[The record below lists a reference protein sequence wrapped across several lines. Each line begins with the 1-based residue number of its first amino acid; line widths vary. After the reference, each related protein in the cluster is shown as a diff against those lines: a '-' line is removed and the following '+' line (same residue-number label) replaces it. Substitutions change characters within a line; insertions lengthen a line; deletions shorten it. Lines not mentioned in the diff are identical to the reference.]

1 MKTTLEKSGIDISYK
16 PVGQFEETR
25 FEKIHN
31 VIFNDSNVASIRVAE
46 EIADLIREKQATGKT
61 CVLGLATGS
70 SPIKVYEELVRMHRE
85 EGLSFANVI
94 TFNLDEYLPMDKANM
109 QSYFYF
115 MHEHLFNHVD
125 IPAENINIPDGKVA
139 TEDVVEF
146 CLGYEKKIKDFGGLD
161 FQLLGIGR
169 TGHIG
174 FNEPGSHRNSGTRV
188 ITLDHI
194 TRVDAA
200 PAFLGIDNVPRKAIT
215 MGISTVRNAKRIV
228 LLGWGHN
235 KAEIIKDTVEGKI
248 SSHVPATYLQE
259 HNNVTF
265 VLDVGAGSELTRNKT
280 PWLVGSCEW
289 TDDLTS
295 KAIVWLCGKTNKSIL
310 SLTDKDYNDNGMSD
324 LLSLEDS
331 YDLNIK
337 MFNKLQHTITGWPGG
352 KPNADDTSRP
362 ERAEPAKKRVIIF
375 SPHPDDDVI
384 SMGGTFDRL
393 VEQGHEVHVAYQTS
407 GNIAVSDREALK
419 FAEIANTIVPSK
431 DSQKIIDAILNKEE
445 NTFDALDVR
454 RLKGAI
460 RRGESY
466 AATRYVGLEDKNVHF
481 LDLPFY
487 ETGTIKKKN
496 LSDADIEIVV
506 KLIKE
511 IKPHQIYAAGD
522 LADPH
527 GTHKVCLDAIFEAM
541 TRLKQEPFMKDCWLW
556 LYRGAWHEWDINDIE
571 MAVPMSP
578 SQVLKKRYAIFCH
591 QSQKDGVMFQ
601 GDDSREFWMR
611 VEERNRDTAQ
621 RYNALGLAD
630 YAAMEAFVR
639 HKFN

>member
-1 MKTTLEKSGIDISYK
+1 MKNAVKDIKIDIGHQ
-16 PVGQFEETR
+16 PIGQFEETR

-31 VIFNDSNVASIRVAE
+31 VIFQDSNKASIEVAQ
-46 EIADLIREKQATGKT
+46 EIASLIKKRQGQKRN

-70 SPIKVYEELVRMHRE
+70 SPIRVYEELVRMHKE
-85 EGLSFANVI
+85 EGLSFKNVV
-94 TFNLDEYLPMDKANM
+94 TFNLDEYLPMEPNNI

-125 IPAENINIPDGKVA
+125 IPEKNIHIPDGTVSNQDTTA
-139 TEDVVEF
+139 Y
-146 CLGYEKKIKDFGGLD
+146 CLSYERKIKENGGLD

-174 FNEPGSHRNSGTRV
+174 FNEPGSHFNSGTRV

-200 PAFLGIDNVPRKAIT
+200 PSFLGIDNVPRKAIT
-215 MGISTVRNAKRIV
+215 MGISTVRKAKRIV
-228 LLGWGHN
+228 LLGWGQN
-235 KAEIIKDTVEGKI
+235 KAEIIKKTIEGEV
-248 SSHVPATYLQE
+248 SSHVPATYLQN
-259 HNNVTF
+259 HDNCTF
-265 VLDVGAGSELTRNKT
+265 VLDTGAGSELTRNKT
-280 PWLVGSCEW
+280 PWLVDACKWNE
-289 TDDLTS
+289 DL
-295 KAIVWLCGKTNKSIL
+295 KAKAMVWLCETTGKTIL
-310 SLTDKDYNDNGMSD
+310 SLTDKDYNDNGMAD
-324 LLSLEDS
+324 LLALEDS

-352 KPNADDTSRP
+352 KPNADDTHRP
-362 ERAEPAKKRVIIF
+362 ERATPAKKRVIIF

-393 VEQGHEVHVAYQTS
+393 VEQGHDVHIVYQTS
-407 GNIAVSDREALK
+407 GNIAVSDTDARK
-419 FAEIANTIVPSK
+419 YAEIAMQIHPS
-431 DSQKIIDAILNKEE
+431 DEAEKIIKSITEKNETQIDSAE
-445 NTFDALDVR
+445 VR
-454 RLKGAI
+454 NLKGKI

-466 AATRYVGLEDKNVHF
+466 AATRYMSLQDEKVHF

-496 LSDADIEIVV
+496 LSEEDIALVV
-506 KLIKE
+506 DIIEK

-527 GTHKVCLDAIFEAM
+527 GTHKVCLDAVFSACEQ
-541 TRLKQEPFMKDCWLW
+541 LKSESFMKDCWVW
-556 LYRGAWHEWDINDIE
+556 LYRGAWHEWDINEIE

-578 SQVLKKRYAIFCH
+578 GQVLKKRHAIFCH

-611 VEERNRDTAQ
+611 AEERNRNTANK
-621 RYNALGLAD
+621 YKALGLSS

>member
-1 MKTTLEKSGIDISYK
+1 MKTILEKNGANIRYR

-31 VIFNDSNVASIRVAE
+31 VIFADSNQASIKVAE
-46 EIADLIREKQATGKT
+46 EIAALIRKKQEANKN

-70 SPIKVYEELVRMHRE
+70 SPIKVYEELVRMHKE
-85 EGLSFANVI
+85 EGLSFNNVI
-94 TFNLDEYLPMDKANM
+94 TFNLDEYLPMEKENR
-109 QSYFYF
+109 QSYWYF

-125 IPAENINIPDGKVA
+125 IAPENIHIPDGTVSQEEVIEYCIA
-139 TEDVVEF
+139 YDD
-146 CLGYEKKIKDFGGLD
+146 KIKKNGGLD

-174 FNEPGSHRNSGTRV
+174 FNEPGSHYNSGTRV

-194 TRVDAA
+194 TLVDAG

-215 MGISTVRNAKRIV
+215 MGIATVMSAKRIV
-228 LLGWGHN
+228 LLGWGEN
-235 KAEIIKDTVEGKI
+235 KASIIKKTVEGEI
-248 SSHVPATYLQE
+248 SSQVPATYLQN
-259 HNNVTF
+259 HKNCTF
-265 VLDVGAGSELTRNKT
+265 VLDTGAGSQLTRNKT
-280 PWLVGSCEW
+280 PWLVDESLDW
-289 TDDLTS
+289 TESLTS
-295 KAIVWLCGKTNKSIL
+295 KAIVWLCNETKKSIL
-310 SLTDKDYNDNGMSD
+310 SLTDKDYNDNGMSG
-324 LLSLEDS
+324 LLAMKDS
-331 YDLNIK
+331 YDLNIQ

-352 KPNADDTSRP
+352 KPNADDSSRP

-393 VEQGHEVHVAYQTS
+393 IEQGHDVHVVYQTS
-407 GNIAVSDREALK
+407 GNIAVSDTDALRY
-419 FAEIANTIVPSK
+419 AEISKRIAPSNEA
-431 DSQKIIDAILNKEE
+431 QKIIDSIKEKKDSS
-445 NTFDALDVR
+445 FDSLEVR
-454 RLKGAI
+454 KLKGNI

-466 AATRYVGLEDKNVHF
+466 AAVRYLGLDDANVHF

-487 ETGTIKKKN
+487 ETGTIKKNN
-496 LSDADIEIVV
+496 LSETDIQIMMDV
-506 KLIKE
+506 ISE
-511 IKPHQIYAAGD
+511 IKPHQIFAAGD

-527 GTHKVCLDAIFEAM
+527 GTHKVCLDAVFESLR
-541 TRLKQEPFMKDCWLW
+541 RLKSESFMKDCWLW
-556 LYRGAWHEWDINDIE
+556 LYRGAWHEWDVDEIE

-611 VEERNRDTAQ
+611 AEERNKNTAE
-621 RYNALGLAD
+621 RYRALGLSH

-639 HKFN
+639 YKF

>member
-1 MKTTLEKSGIDISYK
+1 MKTTFERTGIDISYK
-16 PVGQFEETR
+16 PAGKFEETR

-31 VIFNDSNVASIRVAE
+31 VIFKDSNEGSIRVAQ
-46 EIADLIREKQATGKT
+46 EIADLIKEKQSLGKT

-70 SPIKVYEELVRMHRE
+70 SPIKVYEELVRMHKE
-85 EGLSFANVI
+85 EGLSFSNVV
-94 TFNLDEYLPMDKANM
+94 TFNLDEYFPMDKTSM

-115 MHEHLFNHVD
+115 MHEHLFNHID
-125 IPAENINIPDGKVA
+125 ILPENIHIPDGKIPNESVI
-139 TEDVVEF
+139 EY
-146 CLGYEKKIKDFGGLD
+146 CLDYEKKIKDFGGLD

-174 FNEPGSHRNSGTRV
+174 FNEPGSHYNSGTRI

-215 MGISTVRNAKRIV
+215 MGIATVRSAKRII
-228 LLGWGHN
+228 LLAWGNN
-235 KAEIIKDTVEGKI
+235 KADIIKKTVEGDI
-248 SSHVPATYLQE
+248 SSQVPATYLQK
-259 HNNVTF
+259 HDNVTF
-265 VLDVGAGSELTRNKT
+265 VLDEAAGSELTRNKT
-280 PWLVGSCEW
+280 PWLVESCEW
-289 TDDLTS
+289 TEDLTA
-295 KAIVWLCGKTNKSIL
+295 KAIVWLCAKTNKTIL
-310 SLTDKDYNDNGMSD
+310 SLTDKDYNDNGMSG
-324 LLSLEDS
+324 LLTLEDA

-352 KPNADDTSRP
+352 KPNADDSSRP
-362 ERAEPAKKRVIIF
+362 ERALPVKKRVIIF

-407 GNIAVSDREALK
+407 GNIAVSDTEALK
-419 FAEIANTIVPSK
+419 FAEIAKSVNASK
-431 DSQKIIDAILNKEE
+431 EAQAIIDSIHNKNEFTADPPE
-445 NTFDALDVR
+445 VR
-454 RLKGAI
+454 KLKGNI
-460 RRGESY
+460 RKGESF
-466 AATRYVGLEDKNVHF
+466 AATRYLGLKDSNVHF
-481 LDLPFY
+481 LELPFY
-487 ETGTIKKKN
+487 ETGTIKKNK
-496 LSDADIEIVV
+496 LSEEDIDIVIS
-506 KLIKE
+506 LIEE

-527 GTHKVCLDAIFEAM
+527 GTHKVCLDAILESM
-541 TRLKQEPFMKDCWLW
+541 KRLKSEPFMKDCWLW

-578 SQVLKKRYAIFCH
+578 GQVLKKRYAIFCH

-601 GDDSREFWMR
+601 GDDAREFWMR
-611 VEERNRDTAQ
+611 AEERNRDTAQ
-621 RYNALGLAD
+621 KYNALGLAA

-639 HKFN
+639 HKFE